1 MKTLTTTPDVWSLH
15 LDLEPEHVTPSCAST
30 FLLYLL
36 SPGTKKVEVRVAQ
49 YNQFVDVDITGPMA
63 LDFGPHTLSYRLT
76 RNEVSELSTADKA
89 LLLRGFGA
97 RLKDSEMRQLRVALN
112 LKVI

>member
-36 SPGTKKVEVRVAQ
+36 SPSTKKVEGRVAIH
-49 YNQFVDVDITGPMA
+49 NQFVDVDTTGPMA

-76 RNEVSELSTADKA
+76 RKEVANLETHEKKMLVQAFA
-89 LLLRGFGA
+89 A
-97 RLKDSEMRQLRVALN
+97 HLKDSQMRQLRVALN

>member
-36 SPGTKKVEVRVAQ
+36 SPSTKEVEVKIAQ
-49 YNQFVDVDITGPMA
+49 HNGFVDVSMVGRMC
-63 LDFGPHTLSYRLT
+63 LDVGPHTLSYRLT
-76 RNEVSELSTADKA
+76 RNEVSELVTADKA
-89 LLLRGFGA
+89 LLVRGFQA
-97 RLKDSEMRQLRVALN
+97 HLKDSQMRQLRVALN
-112 LKVI
+112 LRVV